1 MTQAVTS
8 ATAPHV
14 GLTRVWV
21 DDGTGDLGARVLRRI
36 SSADDVDQGDSSDST
51 VLVWLG
57 AHDIDARAERR
68 RSEEHTSELQSH

>member
-21 DDGTGDLGARVLRRI
+21 DDGAGDLGARVLRRI
-36 SSADDVDQGDSSDST
+36 SSADDVEQGDWSLLDVVKS
-51 VLVWLG
+51 
-57 AHDIDARAERR
+57 
-68 RSEEHTSELQSH
+68 RSAFWRKDR